1 MNDNEQLQI
10 KIAFLED
17 TVSSLSDEFY
27 LQKKEL
33 DELKEQI
40 VTLAEKL
47 RNIDRG
53 DNFDGEMSD
62 ERPPHY

>member
-40 VTLAEKL
+40 AILAEKL
-47 RNIDRG
+47 RNIDGG